1 MSVLSTDDRVPL
13 STVSELPEA
22 DPAPGGLGIVH
33 HEVDGMLVIAVT
45 GEVDLE
51 TAPALHEAVTAGID
65 RTRGMPCV
73 LDLTT
78 VTFLGSAGLTALV
91 DATGRAEAR
100 REPLRIVVDSN
111 RPVIRPIQVTGL
123 DDVLR
128 LYHTVDEAVGA
139 GRQR

>member
-1 MSVLSTDDRVPL
+1 L
-13 STVSELPEA
+13 STVSEQPET
-22 DPAPGGLGIVH
+22 DPAPVGLDIAH
-33 HEVDGMLVIAVT
+33 HQVDGMLVITVT
-45 GEVDLE
+45 GEIDLE
-51 TAPALHEAVTAGID
+51 TAPALHKAVTAGID
-65 RTRGMPCV
+65 HTRGEPCV

-111 RPVIRPIQVTGL
+111 RPVIRPIHVTGL

-128 LYHTVDEAVGA
+128 LYHTVDEAVKA
-139 GRQR
+139 GKQP